1 MTLLP
6 RLRAALSALTAAP
19 AAAAVVQK
27 GSIAPFDKL
36 LFGEGAPGD
45 QLKDSYANSVWVQRA
60 IKFVAGPI
68 SAVPLCFREGDTE
81 IESPELDAFW
91 QRPAVGLSRAEFL
104 VASVG
109 WFKLRGEVF
118 YLLGDD
124 TLVPF
129 PEAKR
134 RWSPLIVARPD
145 AMEHVVKGGELVGWR
160 YRDAQGKQHLLLP
173 QQVVHI
179 RAWNPYNEWRGLG
192 ELEAAYVAADA
203 DYLAGKF
210 ERNLMRNNGD
220 RGPIVSATNGVTDE
234 QRDAIVAALRQ
245 KAYSTAAGNF
255 RPLFLTNDVKVQDPQ
270 VLAPDANFVASRLH
284 HRHEIFLAFGVP
296 PSMADAVASYSIG
309 SASDR
314 FRLIEDTCVPMAA
327 QIADAIGRIASA
339 QTGRPLV
346 AEFDWDEHTVMQQVR
361 AERIASAKDLFDR
374 GWSWAQLNDY
384 LRLGAQPFPGWEQ
397 RYLPF
402 SLQPA
407 GSDAAAP
414 VQPLGPTADANTSDG
429 EDSPVVDELA
439 KLFARRNARAGGL
452 QPPPHVCAPDAN
464 YEASIEGA
472 VRAMKARARKFFFE
486 QRARVLRELE
496 KQKAV
501 SGQRSAVSKALG
513 DDIFNDALENEAIKA
528 SFKPVL
534 IKQLE
539 FGGAQLWQEF
549 GLGDFTL
556 PPKAATDYL
565 AKAGTRWEE
574 INGLTHT
581 NLRETLIEAL
591 NNGESFD
598 QMADRVRA
606 VFDAGQDIRAE
617 TIALTETNTAINAG
631 RHEGLMESPLELKVW
646 MSANLEN
653 SRPEHQDA
661 GERYAEGIAK
671 GEPFVLANGAKLMF
685 PGDSSLGAGPGD
697 TINCKCHLG
706 ALSALKS
713 LAAGARTTG
722 PSKRNLLT
730 WTEWSARNP

>member
-6 RLRAALSALTAAP
+6 RLRAALHALTAAP
-19 AAAAVVQK
+19 AASGVVQR

-36 LFGEGAPGD
+36 FFTDGVVGD
-45 QLKDSYANSVWVQRA
+45 QLKESYANSVWVQRA

-68 SAVPLCFREGDTE
+68 SAVPLCFYEGDTE
-81 IESPELDAFW
+81 VESPELHAFW
-91 QRPAVGLSRAEFL
+91 QRPAVGLTFSEF
-104 VASVG
+104 VTASVG
-109 WFKLRGEVF
+109 WLKLKGEVF

-124 TLVPF
+124 ALVPF
-129 PEAKR
+129 PEQQR
-134 RWSPLIVARPD
+134 QWSPLIVARPD
-145 AMEHVVKGGELVGWR
+145 AMDHVVQNGELVGWR
-160 YRDAQGKQHLLLP
+160 YRDAQGKQHPLLP
-173 QQVVHI
+173 DQVIHV
-179 RAWNPYNEWRGLG
+179 RAWNPYDAWRGLG
-192 ELEAAYVAADA
+192 ELEAAYIAADA

-284 HRHEIFLAFGVP
+284 KRHEIMLAFGVP
-296 PSMADAVASYSIG
+296 PSMADVVASYSVG

-314 FRLIEDTCVPMAA
+314 FRLIEDTCMPASA
-327 QIADAIGRIASA
+327 QLADAIGRVASR
-339 QTGRPLV
+339 QTGRSLV

-361 AERIASAKDLFDR
+361 AERLASAKDLFDR
-374 GWSWAQLNDY
+374 GWAWQEINDY
-384 LRLGAQPFPGWEQ
+384 LRLGAKPFRGWER

-402 SLQPA
+402 SLQEV
-407 GSDAAAP
+407 GSAPAAP
-414 VQPLGPTADANTSDG
+414 VQPPGTPAAMDTSDG

-439 KLFARRNARAGGL
+439 KLFASRNAHGGL
-452 QPPPHVCAPDAN
+452 QPPPHVCAAADEYA
-464 YEASIEGA
+464 ASIEGA
-472 VRAMKARARKFFFE
+472 VRTMKARARKFFFE
-486 QRARVLRELE
+486 QRARVLRELD
-496 KQKAV
+496 KRKSAIGN
-501 SGQRSAVSKALG
+501 GQSTIAKALG
-513 DDIFNDALENEAIKA
+513 DDIFNQEFENQAIRS
-528 SFKPVL
+528 SFQPVL
-534 IKQLE
+534 LKQFE
-539 FGGAQLWQEF
+539 FGGVQLWQEY
-549 GLGDFTL
+549 GLGDFVL

-581 NLRETLIEAL
+581 NLRETLIDGL

-598 QMADRVRA
+598 QLADRVRA
-606 VFDAGQDIRAE
+606 VFDAGQDIRAD

-631 RHEGLMESPLELKVW
+631 RHESLMESPLELKVW

-661 GERYAEGIAK
+661 GERYAQGIPK
-671 GEPFVLANGAKLMF
+671 DQPFVLANGAKLMF

-697 TINCKCHLG
+697 TINCKCHMG
-706 ALSALKS
+706 AVSALKT
-713 LAAGARTTG
+713 LPPAGRTKSPT
-722 PSKRNLLT
+722 RRTLLT
-730 WTEWSARNP
+730 WPQWAKH